1 MKSSIAHF
9 ILCLTLSTSV
19 LSGCE
24 EDDPVEN
31 NPTPSAGASGSAGG
45 GQAGTAG
52 SGQAG
57 NSGTGGSAGSGGDSG
72 TGGSA
77 GSSGSA
83 PVCEVSKDDYQ
94 PRVDGSQKD
103 TWPACVSDGNS
114 YVQVEA
120 NISTLARIEA
130 FEKIAQRLGFGTTK
144 VPTPVEFVDSL
155 SDYTVPEGLE
165 SRVARREDE
174 HYPPASKK
182 CQDMTVEELAANKD
196 RCVGPAQIAPLL
208 KAAFEGGAK
217 GEEPRL
223 NAARIEAGLLWFLF
237 MSVYKEAVTCANVP
251 KDCDS
256 SLAYYT
262 GSVVRDDAKGLAKYV
277 KALEQET
284 HDRIFDGN
292 LAVRCW
298 RDLDKGSAGQVQ
310 EPELRARALAQ
321 LDKALHK
328 GVAAVVK
335 AQLGQLES
343 PTGDAARIHVDLLG
357 RSLLR
362 EAKVRDAA
370 KAAILEA
377 ELNKLPNPD
386 VKAATEALDALF
398 PCP

>member
-1 MKSSIAHF
+1 
-9 ILCLTLSTSV
+9 
-19 LSGCE
+19 
-24 EDDPVEN
+24 
-31 NPTPSAGASGSAGG
+31 
-45 GQAGTAG
+45 
-52 SGQAG
+52 
-57 NSGTGGSAGSGGDSG
+57 
-72 TGGSA
+72 
-77 GSSGSA
+77 
-83 PVCEVSKDDYQ
+83 VCEVSPDDYQ

-103 TWPACVSDGNS
+103 TWPACISDGNV
-114 YVQVEA
+114 YKPVEEK
-120 NISTLARIEA
+120 ISTLARIAA
-130 FEKIAQRLGFGTTK
+130 FEKIAERLGFGTDK
-144 VPTPVEFVDSL
+144 VPTALEFVDSL

-174 HYPPASKK
+174 HYPPAGKK
-182 CQDMTVEELAANKD
+182 CQDMTVEELAANPD
-196 RCVGPAQIAPLL
+196 RCVGPAKIAPLL

-217 GEEPRL
+217 GENPRL

-237 MSVYKEAVTCANVP
+237 VSVYKEAVTCSVAP

-256 SLAYYT
+256 SLAYYA
-262 GSVVRDDAKGLAKYV
+262 GSITREEAKGLSKYV

-284 HDRIFDGN
+284 HDRVFDGS

-298 RDLDKGSAGQVQ
+298 RDLDKSTDGKDL
-310 EPELRARALAQ
+310 EPALHARALAQ

-335 AQLGQLES
+335 AQLQKLSS
-343 PTGDAARIHVDLLG
+343 PLGDAAQVHVDILG

-362 EAKVRDAA
+362 EAKARDAA

-386 VKAATEALDALF
+386 VKAATDALDALF